1 MKQQS
6 PKRKKKE
13 NLLENTENKI
23 YKKGNKLVIEVPL
36 TVNRYNPYS
45 NSIVG
50 KMPNIIGLILLDP
63 KNNNEEMGFA
73 YRIDVS
79 YKGKNDQWTDFF
91 YKWFNDRESFEKL
104 CKKLKIDVV
113 ILPSEPELI
122 Y

>member
-6 PKRKKKE
+6 PKKKNKE
-13 NLLENTENKI
+13 NLLENVENKI
-23 YKKGNKLVIEVPL
+23 YKKDNKLVIEVPL

-50 KMPNIIGLILLDP
+50 KMPNIIGLILLNP
-63 KNNNEEMGFA
+63 KNNNTEMGFVS
-73 YRIDVS
+73 RIDMS

-91 YKWFNDRESFEKL
+91 YQWFNDQESFEKL